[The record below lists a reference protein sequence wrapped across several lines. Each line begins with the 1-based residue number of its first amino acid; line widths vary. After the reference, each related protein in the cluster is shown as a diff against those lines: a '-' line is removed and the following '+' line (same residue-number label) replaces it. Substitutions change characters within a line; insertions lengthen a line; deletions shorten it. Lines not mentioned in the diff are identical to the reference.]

1 MQIEHKFIASILV
14 ACSAISNSVI
24 AQTPPTAR
32 APMTPATSAA
42 SSKAAPVQAPAPA
55 PPATPELL
63 TEDQDILFAL
73 LHTEVSIDFDE
84 TPAKDALNY
93 IQQIVGV
100 QMVARWLT
108 EKNST
113 GMDPAELITVKL
125 QRVCALDA
133 LETVLAELST
143 EHACTWQLRGGFL
156 EVGTKDN
163 LSRRGTRKIKLYP
176 IKDLLYEV
184 PYFDN
189 APDFNIDAAFNQGG
203 GGGGNGGGGSGGGF
217 GGGGGG
223 GGSGGGGG
231 GGGSLFGNGGESP
244 ERATDAA
251 KGKRLIE
258 LIKSLVEPEAWEND
272 WATIDYTH
280 ECLVVRA
287 PDYVHRALGGY
298 SFLAPSRLEKQR
310 GTGRYVSMTVPM
322 TFSQLQGFSPAS
334 TSGSVGGGAGGG
346 AGGGGPRP

>member
-1 MQIEHKFIASILV
+1 
-14 ACSAISNSVI
+14 
-24 AQTPPTAR
+24 
-32 APMTPATSAA
+32 MTPATSAA

-55 PPATPELL
+55 PQATPELL

-73 LHTEVSIDFDE
+73 LHTEISIDFDE
-84 TPAKDALNY
+84 TPAKDALKY
-93 IQQIVGV
+93 IQQVVGV
-100 QMVARWLT
+100 QMVSRWLT

-113 GMDPAELITVKL
+113 GMDPEELITIKL

-133 LETVLAELST
+133 LETVLAQIST
-143 EHACTWQLRGGFL
+143 EQACTWQLRGGFL

-189 APDFNIDAAFNQGG
+189 APNFNIDAAFNQGGG

-223 GGSGGGGG
+223 GGGGN
-231 GGGSLFGNGGESP
+231 LFGNGGESP

-280 ECLVVRA
+280 ESLVVRA

-334 TSGSVGGGAGGG
+334 TSGSVGGGVGGG

>member
-1 MQIEHKFIASILV
+1 
-14 ACSAISNSVI
+14 
-24 AQTPPTAR
+24 
-32 APMTPATSAA
+32 MTPATSAA
-42 SSKAAPVQAPAPA
+42 SSKAAPVQATAPA
-55 PPATPELL
+55 PQATPELL

-73 LHTEVSIDFDE
+73 LHTEISIDFDE
-84 TPAKDALNY
+84 TPAKDALKY
-93 IQQIVGV
+93 IQQVVGV
-100 QMVARWLT
+100 QMVSRWLT

-113 GMDPAELITVKL
+113 GMDPEELITIKL

-133 LETVLAELST
+133 LETVLAQIST
-143 EHACTWQLRGGFL
+143 EQACTWQLRGGFL

-189 APDFNIDAAFNQGG
+189 APNFNIDAAFNQGG
-203 GGGGNGGGGSGGGF
+203 GGGGGVGGGGV
-217 GGGGGG
+217 GGGGVGG
-223 GGSGGGGG
+223 GGVGGGGGGGG

-272 WATIDYTH
+272 WASIDYTH

-298 SFLAPSRLEKQR
+298 SFLPPSRLEKQR
-310 GTGRYVSMTVPM
+310 GAGRYVSMTVPM

-346 AGGGGPRP
+346 AGGGVGGGGGARP

>member
-1 MQIEHKFIASILV
+1 
-14 ACSAISNSVI
+14 
-24 AQTPPTAR
+24 
-32 APMTPATSAA
+32 MTPATSAA

-55 PPATPELL
+55 PQATPELL

-73 LHTEVSIDFDE
+73 LHTEISIDFDE
-84 TPAKDALNY
+84 TPAKDALKY
-93 IQQIVGV
+93 IQQVVGV
-100 QMVARWLT
+100 QMVSRWLT

-113 GMDPAELITVKL
+113 GMDPEELITIKL

-133 LETVLAELST
+133 LETVLAQIST
-143 EHACTWQLRGGFL
+143 EQACTWQLRGGFL

-189 APDFNIDAAFNQGG
+189 APNFNIDAAFNQGG
-203 GGGGNGGGGSGGGF
+203 GGGGGN

-223 GGSGGGGG
+223 GGFSGGGVGGGGGGGG

-272 WATIDYTH
+272 WASIDYTH

-298 SFLAPSRLEKQR
+298 SFLPPSRLEKQR
-310 GTGRYVSMTVPM
+310 GAGRYVSMTVPM

-346 AGGGGPRP
+346 AGGGVGGGGGARP

>member
-108 EKNST
+108 EKNSI
-113 GMDPAELITVKL
+113 GMDPKELITVKL

-189 APDFNIDAAFNQGG
+189 APNFNIDAAFNQ
-203 GGGGNGGGGSGGGF
+203 
-217 GGGGGG
+217 
-223 GGSGGGGG
+223 GGG

-280 ECLVVRA
+280 ESLVVRA

-334 TSGSVGGGAGGG
+334 TSGSVGGGVGGG

>member
-100 QMVARWLT
+100 QMVARWIT

-113 GMDPAELITVKL
+113 GMDSEELITVKL

-203 GGGGNGGGGSGGGF
+203 GGGG
-217 GGGGGG
+217 
-223 GGSGGGGG
+223 
-231 GGGSLFGNGGESP
+231 GNGGESP

-334 TSGSVGGGAGGG
+334 TSGSVGGGVGGG

>member
-1 MQIEHKFIASILV
+1 MQIEHKFIAFIIV
-14 ACSAISNSVI
+14 ACSTISNSVI

-32 APMTPATSAA
+32 APITPATSAA

-100 QMVARWLT
+100 QMVARWIT

-113 GMDPAELITVKL
+113 GMDSEELITVKL

-203 GGGGNGGGGSGGGF
+203 GGGGGNNGGGSGGGF
-217 GGGGGG
+217 GGG
-223 GGSGGGGG
+223 GGGGG

-280 ECLVVRA
+280 ESLVVRA

>member
-1 MQIEHKFIASILV
+1 
-14 ACSAISNSVI
+14 
-24 AQTPPTAR
+24 
-32 APMTPATSAA
+32 MTPATSAA

-55 PPATPELL
+55 PQATPELL

-73 LHTEVSIDFDE
+73 LHTEISIDFDE
-84 TPAKDALNY
+84 TPAKDALKY
-93 IQQIVGV
+93 IQQVVGV
-100 QMVARWLT
+100 QMVSRWLT

-113 GMDPAELITVKL
+113 GMDPEELITIKL

-133 LETVLAELST
+133 LETVLAQIST
-143 EHACTWQLRGGFL
+143 EQACTWQLRGGFL

-189 APDFNIDAAFNQGG
+189 APNFNIDAAFNQGG
-203 GGGGNGGGGSGGGF
+203 GGGGGNGGGGGGGGF
-217 GGGGGG
+217 GGGGVGG
-223 GGSGGGGG
+223 GGGGGG

-272 WATIDYTH
+272 WASIDYTH

-298 SFLAPSRLEKQR
+298 SFLPPSRLEKQR
-310 GTGRYVSMTVPM
+310 GAGRYVSMTVPM
-322 TFSQLQGFSPAS
+322 TFSQLQGF
-334 TSGSVGGGAGGG
+334 
-346 AGGGGPRP
+346 

>member
-1 MQIEHKFIASILV
+1 VQIEHRFIASILV
-14 ACSAISNSVI
+14 ACSAVSTSVI
-24 AQTPPTAR
+24 AQT
-32 APMTPATSAA
+32 TPAPTHAA
-42 SSKAAPVQAPAPA
+42 SSKAAPVQASAPA
-55 PPATPELL
+55 PSTTPELL

-73 LHTEVSIDFDE
+73 LHTEISIDFDE
-84 TPAKDALNY
+84 TPAKDAINY

-100 QMVARWLT
+100 QMVARWFT

-113 GMDPAELITVKL
+113 GMDPEELITVKL

-189 APDFNIDAAFNQGG
+189 APNFNIDAAFNQGG
-203 GGGGNGGGGSGGGF
+203 GGGGGNGGGGGGGGF

-223 GGSGGGGG
+223 GGGGGN
-231 GGGSLFGNGGESP
+231 LFGNGGESP

-251 KGKRLIE
+251 KAKRLIE

-280 ECLVVRA
+280 ESLVVRA

-298 SFLAPSRLEKQR
+298 AFLAPSKLEKQR
-310 GTGRYVSMTVPM
+310 GVGRYVSMTVPM

-346 AGGGGPRP
+346 GPRP

>member
-1 MQIEHKFIASILV
+1 
-14 ACSAISNSVI
+14 
-24 AQTPPTAR
+24 
-32 APMTPATSAA
+32 MTPATSAA

-55 PPATPELL
+55 PQATPELL

-73 LHTEVSIDFDE
+73 LHTEISIDFDE
-84 TPAKDALNY
+84 TPAKDALKY
-93 IQQIVGV
+93 IQQVVGV
-100 QMVARWLT
+100 QMVSRWLT

-113 GMDPAELITVKL
+113 GMDPEELITIKL

-133 LETVLAELST
+133 LETVLAQIST
-143 EHACTWQLRGGFL
+143 EQACTWQLRGGFL

-189 APDFNIDAAFNQGG
+189 APNFNIDAAFNQGG
-203 GGGGNGGGGSGGGF
+203 GGGGGNGGGGGGGGF
-217 GGGGGG
+217 GGGGVGG
-223 GGSGGGGG
+223 GGGGGG

-272 WATIDYTH
+272 WASIDYTH

-298 SFLAPSRLEKQR
+298 SFLPPSRLEKQR
-310 GTGRYVSMTVPM
+310 GAGRYVSMTVPM

-346 AGGGGPRP
+346 AGGGVGGGGGARP

>member
-14 ACSAISNSVI
+14 ACSAVSTSVI
-24 AQTPPTAR
+24 AQTPPAAR
-32 APMTPATSAA
+32 AATPAPTHAA
-42 SSKAAPVQAPAPA
+42 SSKTAPVQATAPA

-73 LHTEVSIDFDE
+73 LHTEISIDFDE

-156 EVGTKDN
+156 EVGTLTLRPQPGNERPRVFRLNDDHAIIN
-163 LSRRGTRKIKLYP
+163 RYG
-176 IKDLLYEV
+176 
-184 PYFDN
+184 
-189 APDFNIDAAFNQGG
+189 FNNHGLDQGI
-203 GGGGNGGGGSGGGF
+203 
-217 GGGGGG
+217 
-223 GGSGGGGG
+223 
-231 GGGSLFGNGGESP
+231 
-244 ERATDAA
+244 
-251 KGKRLIE
+251 KRLARRKKTAGI
-258 LIKSLVEPEAWEND
+258 IGVN
-272 WATIDYTH
+272 
-280 ECLVVRA
+280 
-287 PDYVHRALGGY
+287 
-298 SFLAPSRLEKQR
+298 
-310 GTGRYVSMTVPM
+310 
-322 TFSQLQGFSPAS
+322 
-334 TSGSVGGGAGGG
+334 VGINKD
-346 AGGGGPRP
+346 

>member
-1 MQIEHKFIASILV
+1 
-14 ACSAISNSVI
+14 
-24 AQTPPTAR
+24 
-32 APMTPATSAA
+32 MTPATSAA
-42 SSKAAPVQAPAPA
+42 SSKAAPVQVPAPA
-55 PPATPELL
+55 PPAIPELL

-203 GGGGNGGGGSGGGF
+203 GGGGGNGGGGSGGGF

-223 GGSGGGGG
+223 GGGGN
-231 GGGSLFGNGGESP
+231 LFGNGGESP

-272 WATIDYTH
+272 WATIEYTH
-280 ECLVVRA
+280 ESLVVRA

>member
-1 MQIEHKFIASILV
+1 
-14 ACSAISNSVI
+14 
-24 AQTPPTAR
+24 
-32 APMTPATSAA
+32 MTPATSAA

-55 PPATPELL
+55 PQATPELL

-73 LHTEVSIDFDE
+73 LHTEISIDFDE
-84 TPAKDALNY
+84 TPAKDALKY
-93 IQQIVGV
+93 IQQVVGV
-100 QMVARWLT
+100 QMVSRWLT

-113 GMDPAELITVKL
+113 GMDPEELITIKL

-133 LETVLAELST
+133 LETVLAQIST
-143 EHACTWQLRGGFL
+143 EQACTWQLRGGFL

-189 APDFNIDAAFNQGG
+189 APNFNIDAAFNQGG
-203 GGGGNGGGGSGGGF
+203 GGGGGVGGGGV
-217 GGGGGG
+217 GGGGV
-223 GGSGGGGG
+223 

-272 WATIDYTH
+272 WASIDYTH

-298 SFLAPSRLEKQR
+298 SFLPPSRLEKQR
-310 GTGRYVSMTVPM
+310 GAGRYVSMTVPM

-346 AGGGGPRP
+346 AGGGVGGGGGARP